1 MWKIVKTKPWLDFF
15 KIQKQVSRVGL
26 VTVEREC
33 GDVDKQR
40 KVGIVNIYNILY
52 TLLAGRIKYI
62 IILCTLN
69 MYNILWTVVAEVGS
83 VHCPTITLRISA
95 RNNIALL

>member
-1 MWKIVKTKPWLDFF
+1 MSKIIKTKPWLDFF
-15 KIQKQVSRVGL
+15 KIQKQVSHVGL

-52 TLLAGRIKYI
+52 TIYYIQYI
-62 IILCTLN
+62 I
-69 MYNILWTVVAEVGS
+69 YNISYTFVVGS
-83 VHCPTITLRISA
+83 FKQ
-95 RNNIALL
+95 